1 MRWSIGQD
9 ITCSIAVN
17 LPLVMPT
24 LFQRLAAFFSGLF
37 STPTPEPDFAAKRRA
52 TEAKLA
58 VRTHE
63 FQEAKRSAAL
73 MREDYERHAAA
84 GDWSEEMLQIQ
95 LANGKLELRKANLLF
110 QQIKALQENLQ
121 TLSTAIMGGEI
132 VADAGVPVEEGEL
145 EALDRAYFNSQR
157 QRQKTAEA
165 ERTLSKNLLATEA
178 AERSDPWSTLEK
190 PQRSRVTEAPLS

>member
-1 MRWSIGQD
+1 
-9 ITCSIAVN
+9 
-17 LPLVMPT
+17 MPT
-24 LFQRLAAFFSGLF
+24 LLQRLSAFFSGLF
-37 STPTPEPDFAAKRRA
+37 SSPAPEPDFAAKRRA

-63 FQEAKRSAAL
+63 FQAAKHAAAL

-132 VADAGVPVEEGEL
+132 VADGAVPIEEGEL
-145 EALDRAYFNSQR
+145 EALDRAYFNTQR

-165 ERTLSKNLLATEA
+165 ERSLAKNLLSTED
-178 AERSDPWSTLEK
+178 AERSDLWVALEK
-190 PQRSRVTEAPLS
+190 PQRPRVTEAPLG

>member
-1 MRWSIGQD
+1 
-9 ITCSIAVN
+9 
-17 LPLVMPT
+17 MPT
-24 LFQRLAAFFSGLF
+24 LFQRLTAYFSGLF
-37 STPTPEPDFAAKRRA
+37 SSPAPEPDFAAQRRA

-63 FQEAKRSAAL
+63 LHEAKRSAAL

-121 TLSTAIMGGEI
+121 TLSTAILGGEI
-132 VADAGVPVEEGEL
+132 VADGVVPVEESDL

-157 QRQKTAEA
+157 QRRQTARA
-165 ERTLSKNLLATEA
+165 ERALSQNLLS
-178 AERSDPWSTLEK
+178 AEDSDRSDLLGVLEK
-190 PQRSRVTEAPLS
+190 PLRSRVTEAPLG